1 MDIDSVFEPHPT
13 LEAFRSAPRAGH
25 GKDITQILSSDKS
38 EQLDYVYGVLFLA
51 IILIVILIVWL
62 IILATLSCLGS
73 PRVGFLSGHHFTQ
86 PENKSGRNTRFYR
99 PTIVRIIFLTFSLL
113 VLASCGLLVTKGSDQ
128 YDETVASFQNST
140 IEITKLVNET
150 NDVSKSL
157 IRIGE
162 DAQRVR
168 ADAVIGL
175 ENFCPNIDLEQELGV
190 DLDIE
195 AIIDSLGDL
204 SDFVVDQATTARDQM
219 LVVGDG
225 LNTAD
230 EVLEQVVRFKGSAW
244 YIVLP
249 VAVLTTILIAGTLL
263 AAGGC
268 TGSWI
273 ECIQTQ
279 IVMRLLLLVSVVFWI
294 AGGAFVII
302 AMLNADLCSGGSAPG
317 NPDGTVFDVLDRF
330 NIQETEPE
338 MYEILRYYTE
348 GCKTADPF
356 DFLNEYHIELDKAMV
371 MINGLLDTVDE
382 ISEEQLAQACGSS
395 VSTEI
400 GYVRFLDAILNEL
413 SDDVDEILGII
424 NCTRINSIY
433 RDAIHTGICSNLP
446 IATSWVFAFLLV
458 IGVCGMMMVSLRASW
473 LEAEYAYHDNDEEV
487 DVETFIKD
495 AALDGSI
502 QSPYRGPQ
510 SVNDS
515 DQVSQSNWAGEPE
528 VVHYSDKISH
538 EDEQEQDL
546 KANESSNSWVHFDT
560 SDSYRDVEP
569 VPPDSSPK
577 TPKSPKRGGS
587 DV

>member
-1 MDIDSVFEPHPT
+1 M
-13 LEAFRSAPRAGH
+13 
-25 GKDITQILSSDKS
+25 
-38 EQLDYVYGVLFLA
+38 
-51 IILIVILIVWL
+51 
-62 IILATLSCLGS
+62 
-73 PRVGFLSGHHFTQ
+73 
-86 PENKSGRNTRFYR
+86 
-99 PTIVRIIFLTFSLL
+99 
-113 VLASCGLLVTKGSDQ
+113 
-128 YDETVASFQNST
+128 
-140 IEITKLVNET
+140 NET

-302 AMLNADLCSGGSAPG
+302 AMLNA
-317 NPDGTVFDVLDRF
+317 
-330 NIQETEPE
+330 
-338 MYEILRYYTE
+338 
-348 GCKTADPF
+348 
-356 DFLNEYHIELDKAMV
+356 
-371 MINGLLDTVDE
+371 
-382 ISEEQLAQACGSS
+382 
-395 VSTEI
+395 
-400 GYVRFLDAILNEL
+400 
-413 SDDVDEILGII
+413 
-424 NCTRINSIY
+424 
-433 RDAIHTGICSNLP
+433 
-446 IATSWVFAFLLV
+446 
-458 IGVCGMMMVSLRASW
+458 
-473 LEAEYAYHDNDEEV
+473 
-487 DVETFIKD
+487 
-495 AALDGSI
+495 
-502 QSPYRGPQ
+502 
-510 SVNDS
+510 
-515 DQVSQSNWAGEPE
+515 GE
-528 VVHYSDKISH
+528 
-538 EDEQEQDL
+538 
-546 KANESSNSWVHFDT
+546 
-560 SDSYRDVEP
+560 
-569 VPPDSSPK
+569 
-577 TPKSPKRGGS
+577 
-587 DV
+587 